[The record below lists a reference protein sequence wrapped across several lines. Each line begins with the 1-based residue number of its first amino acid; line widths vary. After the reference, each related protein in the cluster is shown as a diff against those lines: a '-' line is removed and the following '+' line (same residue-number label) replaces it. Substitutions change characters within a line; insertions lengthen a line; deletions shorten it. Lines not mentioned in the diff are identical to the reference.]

1 MEQQTAVDWFSIEI
15 FNQFELLKSGI
26 INDEEF
32 RNGLLNKRDQS
43 KKIEN
48 LQIMNSHI
56 QGFSEGVAFATTP
69 INKDT
74 TTKNMEN
81 KTFEQ
86 LWEDFKIENPNT
98 VGTFQDQYKSFKW
111 LYEQLKVT
119 EDTSDGYHTF
129 KELYE
134 FRMVYNAVLFN
145 EWGLNNKYEVH
156 KSLRHHD
163 GELCFNGGWFIVVAI
178 LPTGQISNHYEEKY
192 WNLFNI
198 PQVEKAS
205 YPFDGH
211 TSQDVIERLKNI

>member
-1 MEQQTAVDWFSIEI
+1 
-15 FNQFELLKSGI
+15 
-26 INDEEF
+26 
-32 RNGLLNKRDQS
+32 
-43 KKIEN
+43 
-48 LQIMNSHI
+48 
-56 QGFSEGVAFATTP
+56 
-69 INKDT
+69 
-74 TTKNMEN
+74 MEN

-111 LYEQLKVT
+111 LYDQLKVT

-134 FRMVYNAVLFN
+134 FRMVYNAILFN

-156 KSLRHHD
+156 KSLKHHD

>member
-86 LWEDFKIENPNT
+86 LWEDFKIKNPNT

-134 FRMVYNAVLFN
+134 FRMVYNAILFN

-156 KSLRHHD
+156 KSLRHYD